1 MLLRIRTVWWLAL
14 AIFLTNSTCFAGQTN
29 NAATRPANWA
39 ALLHERGLSNLYEV
53 TTNLYRGRAAD
64 CASQAAQVPKERVV
78 LSGNRG

>member
-39 ALLHERGLSNLYEV
+39 ALLHEPGLSNFYEV
-53 TTNLYRGRAAD
+53 TTNLYRGAQPTA
-64 CASQAAQVPKERVV
+64 QAKRLKSPRRVV
-78 LSGNRG
+78 LCGNRG